1 MISTATLFVLLGIA
15 VPALAQDNHK
25 DEGAKPAQH
34 EKQAKPAQHEQQA
47 KPEQRQQQAT
57 AARPEQQS
65 KPATAERQQQA
76 KSNNQQRSHQAQA
89 TQQQDQ
95 QQARDR
101 NTQTQPNNQQRQA
114 SNRQEEQPRQHVQ
127 RTAAAEQRQ
136 RSQPQLRL
144 SSRGEGRIPDARF
157 RSSFGRGHEF
167 RIGSP
172 RLVGGYSRFQY
183 GGYWFGFVQLWPVG
197 WYYTDDVYVDY
208 IDGGYYLCNPEY
220 PGAQISISVVL

>member
-1 MISTATLFVLLGIA
+1 MKVLGMIGTATLFLLLGIA
-15 VPALAQDNHK
+15 VPVLAQDNHK

-34 EKQAKPAQHEQQA
+34 QQAKPAQHEQQA
-47 KPEQRQQQAT
+47 KPQQRQQQRQQQAT
-57 AARPEQQS
+57 S
-65 KPATAERQQQA
+65 D
-76 KSNNQQRSHQAQA
+76 NQQRSHQAQA

-101 NTQTQPNNQQRQA
+101 NTQAQSNNQQRQA
-114 SNRQEEQPRQHVQ
+114 SNRQEQQPRQQVQ
-127 RTAAAEQRQ
+127 RTAAAEHRQ

-157 RSSFGRGHEF
+157 RSNFGRGHEF
-167 RIGSP
+167 RIDSP
-172 RLVGGYSRFQY
+172 TLVGGYSRFQY
-183 GGYWFGFVQLWPVG
+183 GGYWFGFVQPWPVG

-220 PGAQISISVVL
+220 PGTQISISVVL